1 MTDASV
7 TPTGAVLD
15 TKHIVEALLFAADHP
30 LTSEQLASLIE
41 ETTPAMIEDVVRDLE
56 ADYVM
61 QRRAFG
67 IKRIADGFQIVTRS
81 DYAAWIERLR
91 AAAPRPRLSRPALET
106 LAIIAYKQPV
116 ARVELE
122 SIRGVSVDAVLRT
135 LLERGM
141 VEVSGRGEGLG
152 RPLLYRT
159 TGHFLEYFGL
169 PGLDALPRPEELEVL
184 FADRE
189 HQEELEFDSGDRI
202 AGEDE

>member
-1 MTDASV
+1 MTDASAA
-7 TPTGAVLD
+7 PTRSVLD

-30 LTSEQLASLIE
+30 LTSAQLVSLIE

-81 DYAAWIERLR
+81 DYASWIERLH
-91 AAAPRPRLSRPALET
+91 ATAPRTRLSRPALET

-116 ARVELE
+116 PRVELE

-141 VEVSGRGEGLG
+141 VEVAGRGEGLG

-169 PGLDALPRPEELEVL
+169 PDLDALPRPEELEVL

-189 HQEELEFDSGDRI
+189 RQEELEFDSGDRTV
-202 AGEDE
+202 GEDE

>member
-1 MTDASV
+1 MTDASAA
-7 TPTGAVLD
+7 PTGAVLD

-41 ETTPAMIEDVVRDLE
+41 ETTLAMIEQVVHDLE

-81 DYAAWIERLR
+81 DYAAWIERLH

-106 LAIIAYKQPV
+106 LAIVAYKQPV

-141 VEVSGRGEGLG
+141 VEVAGRGEGLG

-159 TGHFLEYFGL
+159 TSHFLEYFGL
-169 PGLDALPRPEELEVL
+169 PGLDALPRPEELKVL

-189 HQEELEFDSGDRI
+189 RQEELEFDSRDRI
-202 AGEDE
+202 TEEGE